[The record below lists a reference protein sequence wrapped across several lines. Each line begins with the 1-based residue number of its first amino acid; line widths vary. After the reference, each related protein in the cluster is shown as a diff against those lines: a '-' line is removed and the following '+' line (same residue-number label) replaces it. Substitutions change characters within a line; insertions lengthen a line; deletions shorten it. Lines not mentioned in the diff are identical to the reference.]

1 MTAQA
6 SLPYNA
12 LSGSH
17 PQEPRLLWMVAL
29 SCALHAIAF
38 GIFMGLPPTSSKN
51 IYFSPVYSVDLVGLP
66 PAGSPLSGTPG
77 KKSSGAQTKK
87 PDIKLW
93 KGPATLESQAKAQTQ
108 RSHPVLTIPAKGKE
122 LAPRR
127 SEPEPAATEPAATE
141 AKSDGASGAPETSGG
156 ASSETPGAETQGEDG
171 GAGVPAGVPGGTG
184 GGGMANLRF
193 SQYYQSIYAKVYQAW
208 TLPEYVI
215 EKEGSREAIVAI
227 RVQRDGKILS
237 AIFEKTSGNQQFDAS
252 VMNAIKKA
260 NPLPPLPD
268 DFRESVL
275 EIGIR
280 FIPPQKG
287 Q

>member
-6 SLPYNA
+6 SLPYNT
-12 LSGSH
+12 LSGSQ
-17 PQEPRLLWMVAL
+17 PEEPKLLWMVVL
-29 SCALHAIAF
+29 SCVLHAIAF
-38 GIFMGLPPTSSKN
+38 GVFMGLPPASSKN

-66 PAGSPLSGTPG
+66 PAGSSLAGAPG
-77 KKSSGAQTKK
+77 KKSTGVQAKK

-93 KGPATLESQAKAQTQ
+93 KGPSTLESQAKAQTQ

-127 SEPEPAATEPAATE
+127 AEPKPAGTESAGME
-141 AKSDGASGAPETSGG
+141 AKPAESAGAPETS
-156 ASSETPGAETQGEDG
+156 AETPGPVAQSEGA
-171 GAGVPAGVPGGTG
+171 GAGVPGGVPGGTG

-193 SQYYQSIYAKVYQAW
+193 SQYYQSIYEKVYQSW
-208 TLPEYVI
+208 TLPEYI
-215 EKEGSREAIVAI
+215 MEKEGSREAIVTI
-227 RVQRDGKILS
+227 KVQRDGKILS
-237 AIFEKTSGNQQFDAS
+237 AVFEKTSGNQQFDAS

-268 DFRESVL
+268 DFRESFL
-275 EIGIR
+275 EIGVR
-280 FIPPQKG
+280 FIPQQKG

>member
-6 SLPYNA
+6 SLPYNT
-12 LSGSH
+12 LSEGQ
-17 PQEPRLLWMVAL
+17 PEEPKLLWMVVL
-29 SCALHAIAF
+29 SCVLHGIAF
-38 GIFMGLPPTSSKN
+38 GVFMGLPPDSSKN
-51 IYFSPVYSVDLVGLP
+51 IYFTPVYSVDLVGLP
-66 PAGSPLSGTPG
+66 PAGSSPAGTPA
-77 KKSSGAQTKK
+77 KKASGAQAKK

-93 KGPATLESQAKAQTQ
+93 KGPSALESQEKAQIQ
-108 RSHPVLTIPAKGKE
+108 RSHPVLKIPAKGKE
-122 LAPRR
+122 PAPRR
-127 SEPEPAATEPAATE
+127 AEPETVGTE
-141 AKSDGASGAPETSGG
+141 SVGAETKSGG
-156 ASSETPGAETQGEDG
+156 AAGAPDTAAGTSAETPGAAAQTEGA
-171 GAGVPAGVPGGTG
+171 GAGVPGGVPGGTG

-227 RVQRDGKILS
+227 TVQRDGKILS

>member
-29 SCALHAIAF
+29 SCALHAMAF
-38 GIFMGLPPTSSKN
+38 VVFMGLPPTSSKN

-66 PAGSPLSGTPG
+66 PAGSSLSGALG
-77 KKSSGAQTKK
+77 KKSTGAQTKK

-93 KGPATLESQAKAQTQ
+93 KGPSALESQAKAQTQ
-108 RSHPVLTIPAKGKE
+108 RSHPVLTIPAKEKE

-127 SEPEPAATEPAATE
+127 AEPEPAGTEPAGTE
-141 AKSDGASGAPETSGG
+141 AKSAESAGAPETSAG
-156 ASSETPGAETQGEDG
+156 ASAETPGPATQTDG
-171 GAGVPAGVPGGTG
+171 AGAGVPGGVPGGTG

-193 SQYYQSIYAKVYQAW
+193 SQYYQSIYEKVYQSW
-208 TLPEYVI
+208 TLPEYI
-215 EKEGSREAIVAI
+215 MEKEGSREAIVTI
-227 RVQRDGKILS
+227 KVQRDGKILS
-237 AIFEKTSGNQQFDAS
+237 AVFEKTSGNQQFDAS

-268 DFRESVL
+268 DFRESFL
-275 EIGIR
+275 EIGVR
-280 FIPPQKG
+280 FTPPQKG

>member
-17 PQEPRLLWMVAL
+17 LEEPKLLWMVVL
-29 SCALHAIAF
+29 SCVLHGIAF
-38 GIFMGLPPTSSKN
+38 GVFMGLPPTSSKN

-66 PAGSPLSGTPG
+66 PAGSSLAGAPSKQHGE
-77 KKSSGAQTKK
+77 AQTKK

-93 KGPATLESQAKAQTQ
+93 KGPSVLESQVKVQTQ
-108 RSHPVLTIPAKGKE
+108 RSHPVLTIPAKEKE

-127 SEPEPAATEPAATE
+127 AEPETTGTESAGPE
-141 AKSDGASGAPETSGG
+141 APSGG
-156 ASSETPGAETQGEDG
+156 ATGTPGTAAETSDAATQTE
-171 GAGVPAGVPGGTG
+171 GAGAGVPGGVPGGTGG

-193 SQYYQSIYAKVYQAW
+193 SQYYQSIYEKVYQAW
-208 TLPEYVI
+208 TLPEYVM
-215 EKEGSREAIVAI
+215 ERESSREAIVVI
-227 RVQRDGKILS
+227 KVQRDGKILS
-237 AIFEKTSGNQQFDAS
+237 AVFEKMSGNQQFDTS

-268 DFRESVL
+268 DFRESFL

-280 FIPPQKG
+280 FIPQQKG

>member
-12 LSGSH
+12 FSGSH

-29 SCALHAIAF
+29 SCALHGIAF
-38 GIFMGLPPTSSKN
+38 VVFMGLPPTSSKN

-66 PAGSPLSGTPG
+66 PAGSSLAGAPG
-77 KKSSGAQTKK
+77 KKNSGAQTKK

-93 KGPATLESQAKAQTQ
+93 KGPSALESQVKAQTQ
-108 RSHPVLTIPAKGKE
+108 RSHPVLTIPAKEKE

-127 SEPEPAATEPAATE
+127 AEPEPAGTEPAGTE
-141 AKSDGASGAPETSGG
+141 DKSAESAGAPETSAG
-156 ASSETPGAETQGEDG
+156 ASAETPGTEAQTEGA
-171 GAGVPAGVPGGTG
+171 GAGVPGGVPGGTG

-193 SQYYQSIYAKVYQAW
+193 SQYYQSIYEKVYQSW
-208 TLPEYVI
+208 TLPEYI
-215 EKEGSREAIVAI
+215 MEKEGSREAIVTI
-227 RVQRDGKILS
+227 KVQRDGKILS
-237 AIFEKTSGNQQFDAS
+237 AVFEKTSGNQQFDAS

-268 DFRESVL
+268 DFRESFI
-275 EIGIR
+275 EIGVR
-280 FIPPQKG
+280 FTPPKKG

>member
-12 LSGSH
+12 LSGSQ
-17 PQEPRLLWMVAL
+17 PEEPKLLWMVVL
-29 SCALHAIAF
+29 SCVLHGIAL
-38 GIFMGLPPTSSKN
+38 GVFMGLPPTSSKN

-66 PAGSPLSGTPG
+66 PAGSSLAGAPA
-77 KKSSGAQTKK
+77 KKSAGAQNKK

-93 KGPATLESQAKAQTQ
+93 KGPSTLESQGKAQIQ
-108 RSHPVLTIPAKGKE
+108 RSHPVLTIPAKEKE

-127 SEPEPAATEPAATE
+127 AEPEPTGAESAGTE
-141 AKSDGASGAPETSGG
+141 AKSGGATETPGTSAETSGATTQTEGTGSG
-156 ASSETPGAETQGEDG
+156 A
-171 GAGVPAGVPGGTG
+171 AGVPGGVPGGTG

-193 SQYYQSIYAKVYQAW
+193 SQYYQSIYEKIYLAW
-208 TLPEYVI
+208 TLPEYVR
-215 EKEGSREAIVAI
+215 ERESSREAIVVI
-227 RVQRDGKILS
+227 KVQRDGKILS
-237 AIFEKTSGNQQFDAS
+237 AVFEKTSGNQQFDTS

-268 DFRESVL
+268 DFRETFL
-275 EIGIR
+275 EIGVR
-280 FIPPQKG
+280 FIPQQKG

>member
-17 PQEPRLLWMVAL
+17 PQEPKLLWMVAL

-38 GIFMGLPPTSSKN
+38 VVFMGLPPASSKN

-66 PAGSPLSGTPG
+66 PAGSSLAGAPA
-77 KKSSGAQTKK
+77 KKSGAAQAKK

-93 KGPATLESQAKAQTQ
+93 KGPSTLESQAKTQSQ

-127 SEPEPAATEPAATE
+127 AEPEPAGTEPAGTESKTAESAGALQTTAGAT
-141 AKSDGASGAPETSGG
+141 A
-156 ASSETPGAETQGEDG
+156 ETPGADTQTDSAGS
-171 GAGVPAGVPGGTG
+171 GVPGGVPGGTG

-227 RVQRDGKILS
+227 TVQRDGKILS

>member
-29 SCALHAIAF
+29 SCALHGIAF
-38 GIFMGLPPTSSKN
+38 VVFMGLPPASSKN

-66 PAGSPLSGTPG
+66 PAGSSLAGASA
-77 KKSSGAQTKK
+77 KKSTGAQTKK

-93 KGPATLESQAKAQTQ
+93 KGPSAMESQVKAPTQ
-108 RSHPVLTIPAKGKE
+108 RSHPVLTIPAKEKE

-127 SEPEPAATEPAATE
+127 AEPEPAGTESVGTE
-141 AKSDGASGAPETSGG
+141 AKSEGTAGAPETSAG
-156 ASSETPGAETQGEDG
+156 ASAETPGTEAQTEGA
-171 GAGVPAGVPGGTG
+171 GAGVPGGVPGGTG

-227 RVQRDGKILS
+227 TVQRDGKILS
-237 AIFEKTSGNQQFDAS
+237 AVFEKTSGNQQFDAS

>member
-12 LSGSH
+12 LSGSQ
-17 PQEPRLLWMVAL
+17 PEEPKLLWMVVL
-29 SCALHAIAF
+29 SCVLHGIAF
-38 GIFMGLPPTSSKN
+38 GVFMGLPPASSKN

-66 PAGSPLSGTPG
+66 PAGSSLAGAPG
-77 KKSSGAQTKK
+77 KKSTGAQAKK

-93 KGPATLESQAKAQTQ
+93 KGPSTLESQAKAQTQ
-108 RSHPVLTIPAKGKE
+108 RSHPVLTIPAKEKE

-127 SEPEPAATEPAATE
+127 VEPEPAGTESAGME
-141 AKSDGASGAPETSGG
+141 AKSADSAGAPETSAG
-156 ASSETPGAETQGEDG
+156 ASAETPGPAAQSEGA
-171 GAGVPAGVPGGTG
+171 GAGVPGGVPGGTG

-193 SQYYQSIYAKVYQAW
+193 SQYYQSIYEKVYQSW
-208 TLPEYVI
+208 TLPEYI
-215 EKEGSREAIVAI
+215 MEKEGSREAIVTI
-227 RVQRDGKILS
+227 KVQRDGKILS
-237 AIFEKTSGNQQFDAS
+237 AVFEKTSGNQQFDAS

-268 DFRESVL
+268 DFRESFL
-275 EIGIR
+275 EIGVR
-280 FIPPQKG
+280 FIPQQKG